1 MTGNDGMRIS
11 VCGNVR
17 WGGGD
22 FSPLHFFPTADE
34 IAILR
39 MAERKDKARPFHI
52 HVFFEGASRS
62 CNEWLASVL
71 FWDRYFKAG
80 GSRVGEAQSYKEA
93 TGGLKVAVTD

>member
-1 MTGNDGMRIS
+1 MTGNDDMRIS

-52 HVFFEGASRS
+52 HFFLRTLLVVATNGWPQCYFGTGILKQADRE
-62 CNEWLASVL
+62 LA
-71 FWDRYFKAG
+71 RH
-80 GSRVGEAQSYKEA
+80 RVIKRRQ
-93 TGGLKVAVTD
+93 AV